1 VGMRACV
8 HACVHVCMC
17 ACVHVCLCA
26 CVALG
31 MCALDSARG
40 GARNSA
46 RGGARNS
53 ARGSAHVD
61 NLDIRQ
67 RLQLRPARPT
77 SMTHGGHISRLRIS
91 DKEAFDKLVSEKAG

>member
-1 VGMRACV
+1 MC
-8 HACVHVCMC
+8 ACVHVCMC
-17 ACVHVCLCA
+17 ARVHVCLCA

-31 MCALDSARG
+31 MCARGGALDSARG
-40 GARNSA
+40 GARNS
-46 RGGARNS
+46 ARNS

-77 SMTHGGHISRLRIS
+77 SMTHGGHLSRLRIS

>member
-1 VGMRACV
+1 MRMC
-8 HACVHVCMC
+8 ACVHVCMC
-17 ACVHVCLCA
+17 ACVHVCMCACVHVCMCA

-31 MCALDSARG
+31 MCARG
-40 GARNSA
+40 GALDSA

-77 SMTHGGHISRLRIS
+77 SMTHGGHLSRLRIS